1 LIVNC
6 GLFSDLVPSLI
17 IDYIDKYSKY
27 VLSLMKKIEA
37 IIKRSAYS
45 ALVSELS
52 SMGYFIM
59 DKRNLE
65 DSKIFDKQSPTKV
78 GSTGIKAI
86 PLSKIELVVSEKD
99 ARQVINLISK
109 KSGFS
114 VNQGGKIFISE
125 LEEVIDMNTLS
136 AQQDLESEE
145 ISFHQKPSIKRSRL
159 VPLQKYTLIK
169 LEQTYENNKDALQS
183 DYRIKSFSDFVNH
196 CIVGYLPTIEKQL
209 KHPTLVYGSNFR
221 GF

>member
-1 LIVNC
+1 
-6 GLFSDLVPSLI
+6 
-17 IDYIDKYSKY
+17 
-27 VLSLMKKIEA
+27 MKKIEA
-37 IIKRSAYS
+37 IIKRSTYP
-45 ALVSELS
+45 VIINELN
-52 SMGYFIM
+52 SMGYSII

-65 DSKIFDKQSPTKV
+65 DSKIFDKQLVVKA

-114 VNQGGKIFISE
+114 ANQGGKIFISE
-125 LEEVIDMNTLS
+125 MEEVVDMNTLN

-145 ISFHQKPSIKRSRL
+145 IIFPTKPTIKRSRL
-159 VPLQKYTLIK
+159 VPLQKFTLIK
-169 LEQTYENNKDALQS
+169 LEKIYENNKEKLQT

-196 CIVGYLPTIEKQL
+196 CIMGYLPTVEKQL
-209 KHPTLVYGSNFR
+209 KHITIVYGNNFHE
-221 GF
+221 F